1 VLTSCL
7 VRVQVGAALSI
18 ALALR
23 AKLSWLTD
31 GKVQGRLSRPL
42 FGATNMFFM
51 LRLHIFDQRT
61 AVVDLAGTAPL
72 YSAPPDP

>member
-1 VLTSCL
+1 MSCPCASGRCSLDRLSLTGQT
-7 VRVQVGAALSI
+7 VVV
-18 ALALR
+18 
-23 AKLSWLTD
+23 D
-31 GKVQGRLSRPL
+31 GRQVQGRLSRPL